1 MMSTA
6 SDKTVPNSCSAGPS
20 KRPAISLG
28 IGSSGIAG
36 GGHLALIYAAAIA
49 VLALL
54 LILNLAMGPAAA
66 HVTALQALYSLVH
79 HLLPMIHIP
88 AHGLPSDA
96 DIIVWQ
102 LRLPRALMA
111 IMIGGLLGY
120 AGVALQGLLMNPL
133 ADPYTVGVSAGAAV
147 GAALA
152 ETLGFSVLLGGL
164 GGVATAFVLAML
176 AVWLVYAISK
186 VGGRVSIHTF
196 ILAGVV
202 VGGFLWSTIPLLLVL
217 ANRSN
222 DLARML
228 FYLIGSLQQSSWSQA
243 ELLFPFLFVVAW
255 WFQVWAQ
262 DLNLM
267 TLGEET
273 AAHLGVEIEP
283 LKKRVLLLASLGTA
297 AAVSAGG
304 IIGFVGL
311 VTPHAARKLV
321 GPDHTRLLPLAAIF
335 GAILLIASDTIVR
348 VFLNDMPVGVVTS
361 IVGAPVFCILLRRR
375 KIAGGAN

>member
-1 MMSTA
+1 MMSFA
-6 SDKTVPNSCSAGPS
+6 FDKTVPESCSAGPS
-20 KRPAISLG
+20 KRPSISLRT
-28 IGSSGIAG
+28 SSS
-36 GGHLALIYAAAIA
+36 GGHLALIYGGAIA
-49 VLALL
+49 VLVLV

-79 HLLPMIHIP
+79 HLFPMIPIP
-88 AHGLPSDA
+88 PNGLPSDA

-152 ETLGFSVLLGGL
+152 ETLGFSILLGGL

-228 FYLIGSLQQSSWSQA
+228 FYLIGSLQQSNWSQA
-243 ELLFPFLFVVAW
+243 EMLFPFLFVVAW

-273 AAHLGVEIEP
+273 AAHLGVEIES

-321 GPDHTRLLPLAAIF
+321 GPDHKRLLPLAAIF

-361 IVGAPVFCILLRRR
+361 IVGAPVFCLLLRRR
-375 KIAGGAN
+375 KIAGVAN